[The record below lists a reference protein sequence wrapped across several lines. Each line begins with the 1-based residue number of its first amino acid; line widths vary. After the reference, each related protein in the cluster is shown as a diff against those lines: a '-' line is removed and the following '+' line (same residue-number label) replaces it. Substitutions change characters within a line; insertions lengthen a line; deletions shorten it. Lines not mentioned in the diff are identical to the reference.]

1 MSILSALLF
10 AYLAF
15 VFSVDFL
22 LIHFDGVPRE
32 LQLVADGL
40 AALILIFAALH
51 ASSRS
56 LIRIPGKYV
65 VIFLLLLMLMI
76 VGIVVNNVQPGA
88 IFWGARKYFRYVPI
102 LLLPMLVDFKL
113 SERVLQLK
121 VFLFFA
127 FWQLPAVVY
136 QWRTFRPEQSK
147 NTGDSMIGT
156 LTNSGAL
163 TVFLTA
169 TLLVW
174 TAFYVK
180 GRVNILVYLA
190 VLPFLLLPTWMNE
203 TSSSLVLLPMAIGL
217 PFLLHSAPGSTIRK
231 FATMGSLVA
240 LLTYSFVWFYST
252 NFERWGGDVTNVLS
266 EDGLEY
272 LYRGADL
279 DSRADGWREH
289 SEIGRVDSIVIPF
302 LYLDDI
308 EKLLVGVGIGNASL
322 VRQDE
327 FVGAYTHLNKRYGID
342 HTTYAHLIW
351 EIGVLGLLLC
361 GFFLWFAFKHARAL
375 SRYDGSEGAVGL
387 AVASLIPFIVV
398 CCAYKNLIFAL
409 PVGVGVSLLIGHAVA
424 LRTEIFFREELQVSG
439 KYNSVVPKPN
449 AVQLRQV

>member
-1 MSILSALLF
+1 MSFVTTLLF
-10 AYLAF
+10 AHLAF
-15 VFSVDFL
+15 VFSVDFI

-32 LQLVADGL
+32 LQLVADGF

-65 VIFLLLLMLMI
+65 VIFLLLVMLMI
-76 VGIVVNNVQPGA
+76 VGIVVNKEQPGA
-88 IFWGARKYFRYVPI
+88 IFWGARKYFRYAPI

-113 SERVLQLK
+113 SERMLQLK

-127 FWQLPAVVY
+127 FWQLPAVIY

-156 LTNSGAL
+156 LTNSGVL

-169 TLLVW
+169 TVLVW

-180 GRVNILVYLA
+180 GRVNIVVYLA

-217 PFLLHSAPGSTIRK
+217 PFLLHSAPGSAIRK
-231 FATMGSLVA
+231 FATMGA
-240 LLTYSFVWFYST
+240 LIAIFTYSFVWFYST

-266 EDGLEY
+266 EEGLEY

-279 DSRADGWREH
+279 DSRADYGREH
-289 SEIGRVDSIVIPF
+289 SEIGRVDSMVIPF
-302 LYLDDI
+302 LYLEDI

-322 VRQDE
+322 VRNDA
-327 FVGAYTHLNKRYGID
+327 FVGEYTHLNKRYGID
-342 HTTYAHLIW
+342 HTTYSHLLW
-351 EIGVLGLLLC
+351 EIGVFGVLLC
-361 GFFLWFAFKHARAL
+361 MLFLWFAFKDAREL
-375 SRYDGSEGAVGL
+375 SRYEGSEGAFGL
-387 AVASLIPFIVV
+387 AVASLVPFILV

-409 PVGVGVSLLIGHAVA
+409 PVGFGMSLMLGHAIA
-424 LRTEIFFREELQVSG
+424 LRTNIYFRETSLPMG
-439 KYNSVVPKPN
+439 KYRTTVAHPS
-449 AVQLRQV
+449 AARLREV